1 MPSLYIVT
9 KESGQKNHYSMC
21 LNGTKIRRKAS
32 QKRATKKRGG
42 GEKNAP
48 SQERTRAVGNCTP
61 ERAKGQRKNPPPQ
74 KKQEQWVTVP
84 PPPQHYLV
92 KSLMVTKQNSS
103 AAASS
108 KPWHMDSYQIS
119 QCIQVRHCV
128 QDSRGSS
135 RQLHSELES
144 SLVQKRPL
152 AINSIASPYAGS
164 LKSVQ

>member
-1 MPSLYIVT
+1 MHP
-9 KESGQKNHYSMC
+9 H
-21 LNGTKIRRKAS
+21 
-32 QKRATKKRGG
+32 KRGQ
-42 GEKNAP
+42 EQWVTAPLRERRDNA
-48 SQERTRAVGNCTP
+48 RTP
-61 ERAKGQRKNPPPQ
+61 LPKKKQ
-74 KKQEQWVTVP
+74 KQEQWVTVP
-84 PPPQHYLV
+84 PPPLHYLV
-92 KSLMVTKQNSS
+92 MSLMVTKQNSS

-108 KPWHMDSYQIS
+108 KPWHMDSYRIS

-164 LKSVQ
+164 LSSVQ